1 MFNPTHVLVTRS
13 QKTPVQL
20 VASEKG
26 FKVLTEVE
34 WQRGSEPA
42 FEMRSRQGFFC
53 QGIPVVG
60 YSLQPIALD
69 VVPATGAPSATS
81 AQ

>member
-13 QKTPVQL
+13 RKTPVQL

-34 WQRGSEPA
+34 WLRGSEPA

-53 QGIPVVG
+53 HGTPVVG
-60 YSLQPIALD
+60 FSLQPIAID
-69 VVPATGAPSATS
+69 AVPTAKPSATS

>member
-1 MFNPTHVLVTRS
+1 MFSPTHLLVTRS
-13 QKTPVQL
+13 KKTPVQL

-26 FKVLTEVE
+26 FKVLTEIE
-34 WQRGSEPA
+34 WQRGSEPM
-42 FEMRSRQGFFC
+42 FELRSRQGFFC
-53 QGIPVVG
+53 QNIPVVG

-69 VVPATGAPSATS
+69 VVYASGEPSTTS